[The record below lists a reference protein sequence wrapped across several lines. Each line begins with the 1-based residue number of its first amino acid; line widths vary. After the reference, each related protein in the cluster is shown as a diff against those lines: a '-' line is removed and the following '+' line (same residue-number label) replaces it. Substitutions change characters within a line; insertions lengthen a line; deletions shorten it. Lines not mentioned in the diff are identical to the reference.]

1 MKSKLL
7 LGFLLISIVTSTYDP
22 KKGVEYAYK
31 YYNKINHDC
40 SASRSSCT
48 PYGYYGNSF
57 CKYSHGGGDCA
68 NFVSQCLIEGG
79 HPKLK
84 GSPCKSFSCGVQLG
98 SRNLSRC
105 LVQRFKW
112 KRECGKKMPPPNYIS
127 IGDVIVYHQ
136 TGCEDEKTHS
146 MFVTKAG
153 KEVRVTGHSP
163 EEKDKLYSHI
173 TNKPYYEWLHYT
185 G

>member
-7 LGFLLISIVTSTYDP
+7 LSFLLINIVSSTYNRI
-22 KKGVEYAYK
+22 KAVSYAYRF
-31 YYNKINHDC
+31 YNKINHDC
-40 SASRSSCT
+40 SSERSSCT

-84 GSPCKSFSCGVQLG
+84 GDPCKSFHCGVQLG
-98 SRNLSRC
+98 SKNLSNC
-105 LVQRFKW
+105 LVQKFHW
-112 KRECGKKMPPPNYIS
+112 KRECGKKMPPPSYIQ
-127 IGDVIVYHQ
+127 IGDVIVYHE
-136 TGCEDEKTHS
+136 TGCGDKKTHS
-146 MFVTKAG
+146 MIVTKDG

-163 EEKDKLYSHI
+163 EEKDKIYSHI

-185 G
+185 E

>member
-1 MKSKLL
+1 MKSNLILILL
-7 LGFLLISIVTSTYDP
+7 LINAITSAYDRN
-22 KKGVEYAYK
+22 KAVNYAYK

-40 SASRSSCT
+40 SSSRSSCT

-79 HPKLK
+79 HAKLK

-98 SRNLSRC
+98 SRNLSNC
-105 LVQRFKW
+105 LVQKFKW
-112 KRECGKKMPPPNYIS
+112 KRECGKKMPPPSYIKK
-127 IGDVIVYHQ
+127 GDVIVYHKTACDDQ
-136 TGCEDEKTHS
+136 QTHS
-146 MFVTKAG
+146 MIVTKDG
-153 KEVRVTGHSP
+153 NEVRVTGHSP
-163 EEKDKLYSHI
+163 EEKDKIYSHI